1 MFTKPS
7 RYRSVPDTVAPDAR
21 GRVLVAKDARL
32 LPDVTGTFTH
42 TVDAGD
48 RLDQLAATYYG
59 QPLQYWHI
67 CDANPQFLSPLELLG
82 KEPVVTTRFPLTVA
96 AGPPPWAALLKAL
109 SGVVGVDDVAAAE
122 TVTLVPQQQNVGG
135 QPVTVLVERFE
146 RSVSVTHNRVN
157 LDAPAL
163 AAVITA
169 AGFTVG
175 PAVETGQLGQPIVIP
190 PAVSG

>member
-42 TVDAGD
+42 TVDSGD